1 MDVRRRL
8 DKRRLARARR
18 VRKRV
23 RGTDE
28 RPRLTVRR
36 SHRHLWVQ
44 VIDDGQGR
52 TLCAA
57 STKALKIERGGNL
70 AAAKAVGEEIGRRIA
85 ALGVKKAC
93 FDRGGYRYHGRVKAV
108 ADAIRAAGV
117 EM

>member
-1 MDVRRRL
+1 VDVRRRL
-8 DKRRLARARR
+8 QKRRLSRARR
-18 VRKRV
+18 VRRRV
-23 RGTDE
+23 RGTGE

-70 AAAKAVGEEIGRRIA
+70 AAAKAVGEEIGRQIA

-108 ADAIRAAGV
+108 ADAVRAAGV

>member
-1 MDVRRRL
+1 VDVRRRL
-8 DKRRLARARR
+8 QNARLSRARR
-18 VRKRV
+18 VRRRV
-23 RGTDE
+23 RGSGE
-28 RPRLTVRR
+28 RPRLSVTR

-44 VIDDGQGR
+44 VIDDAQGR

-57 STKALKIERGGNL
+57 STKTLGIEKGGNL
-70 AAAKAVGEEIGRRIA
+70 AAAKAVGEEIARRIS

-108 ADAIRAAGV
+108 ADAVRAAGV

>member
-1 MDVRRRL
+1 VDVRRRL
-8 DKRRLARARR
+8 AKRRLSRARR
-18 VRKRV
+18 VRRRV
-23 RGTDE
+23 RGTAD
-28 RPRLTVRR
+28 RPRVTLRR

-44 VIDDGQGR
+44 LVDDGAGR

-57 STKALKIERGGNL
+57 STKGLGIDRGGNV
-70 AAAKAVGEEIGRRIA
+70 AAAKAVGEEMARRA
-85 ALGVKKAC
+85 TALGVKKAC